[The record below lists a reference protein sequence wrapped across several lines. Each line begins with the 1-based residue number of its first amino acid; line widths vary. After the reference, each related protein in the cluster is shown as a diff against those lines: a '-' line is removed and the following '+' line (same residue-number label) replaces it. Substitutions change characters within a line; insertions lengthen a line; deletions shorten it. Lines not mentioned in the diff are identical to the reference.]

1 MKSYVGCDRTPN
13 PIVSVIASR
22 DVICKSIK
30 STFTRNEL
38 LSWYLF
44 PVKIYRRCC
53 LIRATVLC
61 FLVSGQW
68 MSRLFIVCWE
78 TF

>member
-1 MKSYVGCDRTPN
+1 MKSYVERDRTPN

-30 STFTRNEL
+30 SSFTRNKL
-38 LSWYLF
+38 LVWCLL
-44 PVKIYRRCC
+44 PVKIYRPCC
-53 LIRATVLC
+53 IIRATVLC
-61 FLVSGQW
+61 FDGSGQW
-68 MSRLFIVCWE
+68 MSGLFIVCWE